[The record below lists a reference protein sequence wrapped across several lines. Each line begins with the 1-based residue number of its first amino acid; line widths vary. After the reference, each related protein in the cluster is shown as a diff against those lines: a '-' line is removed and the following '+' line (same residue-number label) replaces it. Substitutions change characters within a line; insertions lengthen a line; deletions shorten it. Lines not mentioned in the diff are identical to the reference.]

1 MAPGKATC
9 NISAFSNHFLKL
21 TPWDLMS
28 IPTAQTQQVPPLPNP
43 NSTLQMQVRYIWA
56 TATSTLCC
64 VTGFTNL
71 AYTAAETRLGAGI
84 PQASEMVLETMKKRH
99 MWWPLP
105 DKLLLGLEAAGV
117 ANCFHLLCYEISI
130 LPSPRLGK
138 YWPFNILLRLG
149 WASLKTVTIK
159 SAHWKIPNV
168 CW

>member
-1 MAPGKATC
+1 MRLNEHTHSPDTTGATTSKPKF
-9 NISAFSNHFLKL
+9 NPA
-21 TPWDLMS
+21 D
-28 IPTAQTQQVPPLPNP
+28 AGQVYL
-43 NSTLQMQVRYIWA
+43 SHSHQHIMLCLQ
-56 TATSTLCC
+56 
-64 VTGFTNL
+64 TGFTNL
-71 AYTAAETRLGAGI
+71 AYTAAEARLGAGI